1 MRASGRR
8 KAPVVRG
15 IQSECYIASRHASS
29 NLPSTLATLAI
40 ATLATLTAF
49 EQPRLLPGG
58 LAQWHHLRV
67 KVRVGGEVG
76 VRVGVGVRAR
86 VRVGVRVRVSRQGAD
101 RHEVVGRV
109 VLRERGVD
117 GLADAAGFN
126 GRGLVR
132 VRVRVK
138 VRVRVIG

>member
-1 MRASGRR
+1 MSATSRRGTPARTSPLHLLHLLHLPRSSSPASFQ
-8 KAPVVRG
+8 AASPSG
-15 IQSECYIASRHASS
+15 ITY
-29 NLPSTLATLAI
+29 
-40 ATLATLTAF
+40 
-49 EQPRLLPGG
+49 G
-58 LAQWHHLRV
+58 L

-117 GLADAAGFN
+117 GLADAAGLD
-126 GRGLVR
+126 RR
-132 VRVRVK
+132 VGEVAAVVEGHGDDHALREVAHRRQEDRRVL
-138 VRVRVIG
+138 